1 MTTLNKVGM
10 HAPVYVPFSD
20 SAAAGAQVDKVIFV
34 SDDYYELVEAR
45 INHAV
50 NGGAVAGAM
59 ITKAT
64 AGTTIAAGVD
74 MIATIFDFAAGALTP
89 QRRSAGAG
97 TLGTAANIQL
107 APGDTVYLDYEGT
120 LTGLLG
126 VGGVLVLKRIRFTQ
140 ER

>member
-1 MTTLNKVGM
+1 MATLNKVGM

-20 SAAAGAQVDKVIFV
+20 SAAAGAQVDKVLFV

-45 INHAV
+45 CNHAV
-50 NGGAVAGAM
+50 DGGALSGAM

-64 AGTTIAAGVD
+64 SGTTIANGVD
-74 MIATIFDFAAGALTP
+74 MIATIFDFTTGALTP

-97 TLGTAANIQL
+97 TLGTTANRQL
-107 APGDTVYLDYEGT
+107 DPGDTVYLDYEGT

-126 VGGVLVLKRIRFTQ
+126 VGGCLVLKRIRFTQ
-140 ER
+140 DR